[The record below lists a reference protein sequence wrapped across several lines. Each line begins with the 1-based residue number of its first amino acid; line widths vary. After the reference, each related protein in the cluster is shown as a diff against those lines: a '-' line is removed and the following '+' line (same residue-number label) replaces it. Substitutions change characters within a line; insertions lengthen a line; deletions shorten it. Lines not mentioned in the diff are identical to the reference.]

1 MPQRDTS
8 GIGERVPRALIDAD
22 LAVAFSFI
30 DMAEEA
36 SVQGAVAEALL
47 QKASRML
54 DDIRERLLHMSTA
67 QKETFEPGCAKL
79 AEALERAKARIAG

>member
-22 LAVAFSFI
+22 LAVAFSLI
-30 DMAEEA
+30 DMAVEEG
-36 SVQGAVAEALL
+36 VVAEPLL

-54 DDIRERLLHMSTA
+54 DDIRDRLLHMSAA
-67 QKETFEPGCAKL
+67 QKETFEPGCARL
-79 AEALERAKARIAG
+79 AETLERARARITD